1 MQIEEEQ
8 QQQHNNNNIF
18 IWPKQYLKTFIE
30 KYKSPPLLY
39 SFEQTIHIYMHNTFC
54 FSFCFIALERKGRS
68 IHKHTQR
75 ERPKGAMTD
84 VIVSINNSMDEDH
97 KEIL

>member
-1 MQIEEEQ
+1 MQIEEEE
-8 QQQHNNNNIF
+8 QQHNNNNIF
-18 IWPKQYLKTFIE
+18 IWPKQYVKTFIE

-39 SFEQTIHIYMHNTFC
+39 SFEQTIHIYMHNT
-54 FSFCFIALERKGRS
+54 FCFIALERKGRS

-84 VIVSINNSMDEDH
+84 VIVYRYF
-97 KEIL
+97 LYL